1 MFPILHNGPG
11 NAPSKMPH
19 HLGGFGPQP
28 ANMASWL
35 HHRPYLKWHLDWLS
49 HFVRLTV
56 VTNRQTHRPS
66 VATGH
71 IVSKYKFINVH
82 NGQQKP
88 NLRCKKGVK
97 WIGRSAG
104 NSGSWVDDKRYQ
116 DWYKY
121 GEMEGEFQILGV
133 ETLKL
138 WAQNDVRTNGAKK
151 ISVEE
156 SEGTSWMTGMQ
167 GWM

>member
-1 MFPILHNGPG
+1 MGQEMHPPKCPITWGDSGP
-11 NAPSKMPH
+11 NRPTW
-19 HLGGFGPQP
+19 HLGYITDHTSNGTSTDSAILYGSQLWPTDRHTDD
-28 ANMASWL
+28 A
-35 HHRPYLKWHLDWLS
+35 
-49 HFVRLTV
+49 T
-56 VTNRQTHRPS
+56 S

-71 IVSKYKFINVH
+71 IVSKYKLINVH

-133 ETLKL
+133 ATLKL
-138 WAQNDVRTNGAKK
+138 WAQNDVRTNGAEKS
-151 ISVEE
+151 SVEE